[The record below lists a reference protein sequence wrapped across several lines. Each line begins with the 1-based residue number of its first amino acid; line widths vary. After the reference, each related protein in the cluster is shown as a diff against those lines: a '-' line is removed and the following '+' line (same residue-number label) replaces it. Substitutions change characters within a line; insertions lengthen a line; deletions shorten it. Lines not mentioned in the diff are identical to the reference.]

1 MMAMLDTVMS
11 MVAVG
16 LVIGM
21 IVMVVVFVVA
31 EGYWGPTVP
40 LAW

>member
-16 LVIGM
+16 LVLGA
-21 IVMVVVFVVA
+21 VVWLVVVVVA
-31 EGYWGPTVP
+31 KVP